1 MPRNPTPSSA
11 ARRRQERNPGFLFRQ
26 MVNNRNEE
34 ERRRR
39 RRRNTVTDTT
49 ITADAAEEIER
60 QHQGIYVLHISM
72 LKLLAF
78 TYYFYLVELQGKN

>member
-1 MPRNPTPSSA
+1 M
-11 ARRRQERNPGFLFRQ
+11 RRK
-26 MVNNRNEE
+26 EE
-34 ERRRR
+34 EEEEET
-39 RRRNTVTDTT
+39 TV
-49 ITADAAEEIER
+49 TADAAEEIER

>member
-39 RRRNTVTDTT
+39 RRNTVTDTT
-49 ITADAAEEIER
+49 VTADAAEEIER